1 MSSNDDRRP
10 VTPTDDAPAPNSTGQ
25 AGLLSR
31 ALATVFHRQE
41 PGDHSPPD
49 RAASGH
55 HAGQYSDDDTDE
67 YVTVEDDRGSGAS
80 DRLTPETAAL
90 LHAENVSLTYPGP
103 IPVHALRDVNLAVAH
118 GERIA
123 LIGPSGAG
131 KSSLLNILGL
141 LDTPTAGEYR
151 IAGRGTAAATEKE
164 RAHLRST
171 WFGFIFQAFHLLDR
185 RSVLDNVR
193 LGMFFSPIPTEE
205 WDDRAA
211 DALET
216 VGLAHRIHTQAR
228 LLSGGERQRA
238 AIARA
243 VVHSPRVLMADEP
256 TGNLDSRNS
265 ERILELLASLHQPDG
280 AQIIVT
286 HDGDV
291 AAQMD
296 RAVTVFD
303 GTVSDDATH

>member
-1 MSSNDDRRP
+1 MLARARAA
-10 VTPTDDAPAPNSTGQ
+10 VFRQDAPGAHPSDESDAHPIDAHGSHLSDAPGAHPSDERD
-25 AGLLSR
+25 AHLS
-31 ALATVFHRQE
+31 E
-41 PGDHSPPD
+41 N
-49 RAASGH
+49 
-55 HAGQYSDDDTDE
+55 
-67 YVTVEDDRGSGAS
+67 GSACAV
-80 DRLTPETAAL
+80 RPAL

-103 IPVHALRDVNLAVAH
+103 IPVHALSDVNLAVAH

-151 IAGRGTAAATEKE
+151 IAGRRTAAASEKE

-193 LGMFFSPIPTEE
+193 LGMFFSPIPTDE

-216 VGLAHRIHTQAR
+216 VGLAHRIRTQAR

-286 HDGDV
+286 HDEDV

-303 GTVSDDATH
+303 GTVSNAATD